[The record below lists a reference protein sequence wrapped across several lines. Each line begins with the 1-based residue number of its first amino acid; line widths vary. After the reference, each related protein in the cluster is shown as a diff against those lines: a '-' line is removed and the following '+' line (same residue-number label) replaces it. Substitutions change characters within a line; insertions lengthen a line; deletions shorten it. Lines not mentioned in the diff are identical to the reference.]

1 MYASFTGVIVPLSLA
16 GSSFV
21 STQQYSIVTAP
32 YLGTTASVGEQRIF
46 TGKGSDNVSI
56 DNLPVLY
63 KV

>member
-1 MYASFTGVIVPLSLA
+1 MPLSLA